1 MSFKDDFEKFV
12 IEIAKEAKA
21 QATCFAD
28 RIEALKA
35 LNVSYGL
42 MMKHARD
49 EEDDGDGFDFSKGVQ
64 ETHEEPVN
72 GAKVRTRPRGN

>member
-1 MSFKDDFEKFV
+1 MSFKEQFEQIV
-12 IEIAKEAKA
+12 LGIAKEAQA

-42 MMKHARD
+42 MMKFKKDDADDDSD
-49 EEDDGDGFDFSKGVQ
+49 EFSFDKPIA
-64 ETHEEPVN
+64 EEPKN
-72 GAKVRTRPRGN
+72 GAGKVRTRPRGN

>member
-1 MSFKDDFEKFV
+1 MSFKDEFEKIV
-12 IEIAKEAKA
+12 MDIAKEAKL

-42 MMKHARD
+42 MMKHAK
-49 EEDDGDGFDFSKGVQ
+49 EEDESEGGFTFSGGNPA
-64 ETHEEPVN
+64 EEQPS
-72 GAKVRTRPRGN
+72 GTPKVRTRPRGN